1 MAADQSNGNSSAQ
14 KRIFLTLSGL
24 PLSFRLDWPFHR
36 STSGADFWVLHGDIS
51 LENTDGL
58 HAPVSVNLTEVVK
71 EVLPS
76 LERADAEGPVINAL
90 RKEVDHQQIEFLKSG
105 KLLPVPF
112 SSRHYDFKRN
122 QWAFEHA
129 NPGQLRDFI
138 LRAVYWQ
145 QVLNKSGA
153 PVADPI
159 DVLYLGTTREDML
172 QVAQAL
178 ANEGLLKVSEG
189 PATAT
194 EALLSQS
201 AKMQADMRAAL
212 DALQKKHEFERG

>member
-1 MAADQSNGNSSAQ
+1 MAADQSNGNSSTQ

-58 HAPVSVNLTEVVK
+58 HALVSVNLTQVV
-71 EVLPS
+71 EEALPS
-76 LERADAEGPVINAL
+76 LERADAEGPVLNAL

-122 QWAFEHA
+122 RWAFEHA
-129 NPGQLRDFI
+129 NPGQLRD
-138 LRAVYWQ
+138 RARSIGS
-145 QVLNKSGA
+145 K
-153 PVADPI
+153 
-159 DVLYLGTTREDML
+159 
-172 QVAQAL
+172 
-178 ANEGLLKVSEG
+178 
-189 PATAT
+189 
-194 EALLSQS
+194 
-201 AKMQADMRAAL
+201 
-212 DALQKKHEFERG
+212 